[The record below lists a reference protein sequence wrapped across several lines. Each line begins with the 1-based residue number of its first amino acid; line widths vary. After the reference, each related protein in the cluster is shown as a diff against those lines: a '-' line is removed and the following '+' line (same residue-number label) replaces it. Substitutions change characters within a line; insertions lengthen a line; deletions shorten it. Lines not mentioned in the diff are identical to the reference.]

1 VSGSDLQ
8 CAKVS
13 EIAREI
19 ASQPACW
26 RASAM
31 LAGEVTDAF
40 PSDGERVAAVG
51 CGTSLFVARAY
62 AARRE
67 ASGKGEADAF
77 AASEFPFGRR
87 YDAVVAITR
96 SGTTTEVLRLLER
109 LANRTPTVAI
119 TADDGAPALELADRV
134 IVLDFAN
141 ERSVVQTRFATSAL
155 ALLRTA
161 LGDDLAG
168 PITDA
173 EAALTME
180 ATAEPTLFHRFTFLG
195 HGWTVGIAE
204 EAALKLREAAL
215 VHSDAYPAMEYRHG
229 PISLSDDRTF
239 VWILGSPD
247 PAIGEDAEET
257 GATVR
262 RATLDPMAEL
272 VMAQRLAVGLAEAR
286 GLNPDRPR
294 YLARS
299 VVLSSSGAVADEVS
313 DRT

>member
-1 VSGSDLQ
+1 V
-8 CAKVS
+8 
-13 EIAREI
+13 
-19 ASQPACW
+19 
-26 RASAM
+26 
-31 LAGEVTDAF
+31 
-40 PSDGERVAAVG
+40 
-51 CGTSLFVARAY
+51 
-62 AARRE
+62 
-67 ASGKGEADAF
+67 
-77 AASEFPFGRR
+77 
-87 YDAVVAITR
+87 
-96 SGTTTEVLRLLER
+96 
-109 LANRTPTVAI
+109 I
-119 TADDGAPALELADRV
+119 TAEGQTQAQPLADRV

-168 PITDA
+168 PIADA

-180 ATAEPTLFHRFTFLG
+180 ATAEPALFHRFTFLG

-247 PAIGEDAEET
+247 PAVGEDAEVT

-272 VMAQRLAVGLAEAR
+272 VMAQRLAVTLAEAR
-286 GLNPDRPR
+286 GLDPDRPR
-294 YLARS
+294 HLARS
-299 VVLSSSGAVADEVS
+299 VVLSGSGAVADDVS